1 MSSFPR
7 GAVLNM
13 LSILDY
19 IVGVNFLLMDTALTV
34 SSSYSGLRAP
44 VKAVE
49 TSGLLITQAK
59 ANWAIVQPSYVAN
72 C

>member
-1 MSSFPR
+1 MSSFPL

-19 IVGVNFLLMDTALTV
+19 TAGVNFLLTTTAFSV

-59 ANWAIVQPSYVAN
+59 AN
-72 C
+72 